1 MMAGKFL
8 YQDGDDALARRV
20 QQTQSDAVEQS
31 ASVARSIWPIIEYL
45 TGANGVAQALGTWDR
60 MSTVNVTETVW
71 KDFDGGLDASMEFT
85 APSSGRIRVQ
95 NEAYVKTKANAYL
108 STGVSVQSDTLVGY
122 EVLDSS
128 GSSVNTLGERSI
140 VMHAEVWST
149 NQTMVLGMTS
159 TSIGFVKNLAPGD
172 TYTIRTRR
180 GYRGWAQNASG
191 AVIGMPDKSWF
202 SNYAEPVICAIN
214 PA

>member
-1 MMAGKFL
+1 MAGKFN
-8 YQDGDDALARRV
+8 YPSGDDEMARRI
-20 QQTQSDAVEQS
+20 QQAQSDATEQS

-45 TGANGVAQALGTWDR
+45 TGANGVAQSSGSWSSV
-60 MSTVNVTETVW
+60 STANVTAIVW
-71 KDFDGGLDASMEFT
+71 MDFDDSLDASMQFT

-95 NEAYVKTKANAYL
+95 NEAYLKTMANAVL
-108 STGVSVQSDTLVGY
+108 STGVSVQSDTFIGY
-122 EVLDSS
+122 EVLDAS
-128 GSSVNTLGERSI
+128 GFRVNTLGERSI
-140 VMHAEVWST
+140 MMHAEVWST

-159 TSIGFVKNLAPGD
+159 TAIGFVQNLTPGG

-191 AVIGMPDKSWF
+191 SVISMPTGSWF
-202 SNYAEPVICAIN
+202 SNYADPVICAIN